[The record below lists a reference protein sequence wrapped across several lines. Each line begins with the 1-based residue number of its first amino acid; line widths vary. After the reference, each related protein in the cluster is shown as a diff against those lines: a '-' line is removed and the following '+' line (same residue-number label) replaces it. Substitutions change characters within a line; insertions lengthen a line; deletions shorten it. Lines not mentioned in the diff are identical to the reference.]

1 MMFTC
6 LRRPA
11 LATLTAACVLSL
23 GLASTMVIAD
33 EDAKPQ
39 EKSAE
44 TTPEPKKDLFDFT
57 VPDGTPEEI
66 LKFAAELQLRR
77 PKLVSRQ
84 EFIDFAVKTQRALI
98 SAGDKILNQETDD
111 KTAAKGATLKMNAL
125 TMLAANQI
133 GDSPA
138 EALAAAIKLRADERQ
153 AVAKVVEP
161 LWPRIR
167 VYNAGSMKAAEL
179 KELTDELIDAAAKAK
194 FSRESVGV
202 VSMLGDV
209 LTDKELND
217 EAAGLYERLAKLVTH
232 SDVANSDQMVARFE
246 GTARRLRLPGNF
258 MALEGKTLDGKDF
271 DWTAYRG
278 KVVLVDFWATWC
290 GPCIGELPNVKENY
304 KKYHDKGFDV
314 VAISLDRSKDPL
326 EKFVEKEELPW
337 TQLYEPEIQAGKGWN
352 HPLAQHYGINSI
364 PAAILVDK
372 DGNVVSMKARGEV
385 LTKLLEKLLGQ

>member
-1 MMFTC
+1 MIMTGI
-6 LRRPA
+6 RRRL
-11 LATLTAACVLSL
+11 LAHLTATFLIVFGGVFSVVA
-23 GLASTMVIAD
+23 AE
-33 EDAKPQ
+33 EDAKPADQ
-39 EKSAE
+39 KTEAQAQ
-44 TTPEPKKDLFDFT
+44 DLFDFT
-57 VPDGTPEEI
+57 VPEGTPEEI
-66 LKFAAELQLRR
+66 LKFATELQRRR
-77 PKLVSRQ
+77 PKLVSRE
-84 EFIDFAVKTQRALI
+84 EFIDYAVKTQRALI
-98 SAGDKILNQETDD
+98 AAGDKILDQKTDD
-111 KTAAKGATLKMNAL
+111 ETAVKAATLKMNAL

-133 GDSPA
+133 GDSPK
-138 EALAAAIKLRADERQ
+138 EALAAAIILRADDRK
-153 AVAKVVEP
+153 AVASVVEP

-167 VYNAGSMKAAEL
+167 VYNAGNMKAPEL
-179 KELTDELIDAAAKAK
+179 QELTDELVDAAVKAK
-194 FSRESVGV
+194 FSRETVGV

-209 LTDKELND
+209 LIDKEMNE
-217 EAAGLYERLAKLVTH
+217 EAAGLYDRLAKLVMH
-232 SDVANSDQMVARFE
+232 SEVANAELLVTRFE
-246 GTARRLRLPGNF
+246 GIARRLRLPGNF
-258 MALEGKTLDGKDF
+258 MSLEGKTLDGKEF

-304 KKYHDKGFDV
+304 KKYHDKGFDI
-314 VAISLDRSKDPL
+314 VAISLDRSRDPL